1 MKNLNSKKMMALAA
15 ALFALNISATAFA
28 AEISAADAQAVA
40 AKLVPASAAHVV
52 TENDLEDKDYDV
64 KFYDGQARTAYE
76 VEVNKL
82 TGEVRE
88 YKMELKGYEGSPK
101 AVLSVEDAKQ
111 IVLKDYPDA
120 AIKAVK
126 LDVDKETGLKEYDV
140 KFSTKAVIG
149 DYDINPENGQVVE
162 KDIKYIGK

>member
-28 AEISAADAQAVA
+28 AEISATDAKNVAV
-40 AKLVPASAAHVV
+40 KVVPASAEYVA
-52 TENDLEDKDYDV
+52 TENDLEDKDFDV
-64 KFYDGQARTAYE
+64 KFYDSKARTAYE
-76 VEVNKL
+76 VEVSKL

-88 YKMELKGYEGSPK
+88 YKMELKGYEGSPN
-101 AVLSVEDAKQ
+101 AILSVEDVKQ
-111 IVLKDYPDA
+111 IVLKEYPDA
-120 AIKAVK
+120 AFKAVK

>member
-28 AEISAADAQAVA
+28 AEISADVA
-40 AKLVPASAAHVV
+40 KSVASKVVPASAEFVAI
-52 TENDLEDKDYDV
+52 ENDLKDKDYDV
-64 KFYDGQARTAYE
+64 KFYDAQARTAYE
-76 VEVNKL
+76 VDVNKV

-88 YKMELKGYEGSPK
+88 FSMELKGYEGSPN

-111 IVLKDYPDA
+111 IVLKEYPDA
-120 AIKAVK
+120 AIKSVR

-162 KDIKYIGK
+162 KDLKYIGK

>member
-28 AEISAADAQAVA
+28 AEISAADAKAVA
-40 AKLVPASAAHVV
+40 VKVVPASAEYVA
-52 TENDLEDKDYDV
+52 TENDLEDKDFDV
-64 KFYDGQARTAYE
+64 KFYDSKARTAYE
-76 VEVNKL
+76 VEVSKAS
-82 TGEVRE
+82 GEVRE
-88 YKMELKGYEGSPK
+88 YKMELKGYEGSPN
-101 AVLSVEDAKQ
+101 AVLGVEDVKQ
-111 IVLKDYPDA
+111 IVLKEYPDA
-120 AIKAVK
+120 AFKAVR

-162 KDIKYIGK
+162 KDIRYIGK